1 MDGVTN
7 TSGMTASEA
16 TALSLTKIQ
25 QQVVSTLLQSTLAS
39 QQKQI
44 LDLISLALKQ
54 NGIGNAVDVFA

>member
-1 MDGVTN
+1 MDSVTN

-16 TALSLTKIQ
+16 TALSLTKVQ
-25 QQVVSTLLQSTLAS
+25 QQLVSTLLQSTLAS

>member
-16 TALSLTKIQ
+16 IALSLTKVQ
-25 QQVVSTLLQSTLAS
+25 QQLVSTLLQSTLAS

>member
-16 TALSLTKIQ
+16 TALSLTKVQ
-25 QQVVSTLLQSTLAS
+25 QQLVSTLLQSTLAS